1 MAHLEDIQPN
11 SQVKGILPSGPVTIL
26 SLQWHGA
33 DVVEVTYRDAAG
45 KLGSELLFRDRQ
57 ADLGVIAA
65 GRAWAFDADPALF
78 RLVSEAYRI
87 RMAYLFDPW
96 LAVHLSQVEP
106 LPHQITAVYGEMLPR
121 QPLRFLLADDP
132 GAGKTI
138 MTGLF
143 IKELMLRGD
152 LQRCLIVSPGSLT
165 EQWQDELCQ
174 KFQLPFELLT
184 NDKIEAARTGNA
196 LNEMPLIIARLDK
209 LSRDEDLQARLQQT
223 DWDLVVFDEAHKLS
237 ASIFG
242 GEIKYTKRYRL
253 GQLLANRTR
262 HLLLLTATP
271 HNGKEED
278 FQLFMGLL
286 DPDRFEGKYREGVHN
301 VDASD
306 LMRRLVKEQL
316 LKFDGK
322 PLFPERRAYTVD
334 YELSDLEAAL
344 YEAVTH
350 YVSEEFNRADNLDSD
365 RRNTVGFAL
374 TLLQRRL
381 ASSPEAIYQSLR
393 RRKERLESRLREAR
407 LLKRGAAIDLSGF
420 EQTQFANLA
429 GLDAEILED
438 LEDAP
443 EGEQEQ
449 AAEQLVDLATAARTI
464 QELELEIAQLHELE
478 ALANRVRRSGTDR
491 KWLELSRI
499 LQDESSAL
507 TTSTSLSAGPG
518 PSPILGEGSKRMGLM
533 FDASGQ
539 RRKLVIFTE
548 HRDTLNYLAE
558 KIRILLGRPEA
569 VVTIHGGV
577 QRDERRAIQTAFVQ
591 DKEVLV
597 LVATDAAGEG
607 INLQRAHLMV
617 NYDLPWNPARI
628 EQRFGRIHRI
638 GQSEVCHLWNL
649 VADETREGDVY
660 ARLLHKIEEQRRAL
674 GDGVFDILG
683 KLFRETSLREL
694 LMEAIRYG
702 NRPDV
707 RARLNRAV
715 DNLVD
720 RQHCQDLLEERA
732 LARDALDVTQVQ
744 RIRQDFERAQ
754 ARRLQPH
761 FIESFFKAAFEH
773 LSGTLH
779 KREGKRYE
787 ISHVP
792 AALRNRSFNIGRGTL
807 LNRYERVTF
816 YKEEINLPGKPL
828 AEFICP
834 GHPLMD
840 ALIDLIL
847 ERYRGLLRQGAMLI
861 DENDPGEEARLL
873 VYLEESIQD
882 GGQVKER
889 PGLADGSGQRRVIA
903 RQMQFVEMALTHAL
917 TTSASLSAGPGPSPD
932 PSADLRTGSRR
943 GGMVLT
949 TSASISAGSGSSP
962 DPSADLRTGAG
973 RGEMHSAGPAP
984 FLDYK
989 PLPVELRPAVEALV
1003 EKDGLKGDLE
1013 AEARAYAVQHL
1024 APRLFAET
1032 RQRREEMVAR
1042 TTAAVKDRLTK
1053 EISYWDHRAQ
1063 DLKAQEQAGRVNAR
1077 LNSEL
1082 AQRRADELQARL
1094 QRRMEELEQ
1103 ERHLSAQPPV
1113 VLGAALVVPQGLLDR
1128 LQDAKQTLK
1137 VSKTEGQAFRVSV
1150 QARKAVELAAMRAVM
1165 EKERSLGYL
1174 PVDVSKDN
1182 LGWDIESAIPGT
1194 GKLRFIEV
1202 KGRVEGAETVTVSKN
1217 EILAGLN
1224 KPEDYILAVV
1234 EVVFVDEQVQVKQ
1247 TYYILR
1253 PFHKEPD
1260 FAATSVNYNWKELTS
1275 DVK

>member
-1 MAHLEDIQPN
+1 MAILEDLKPN
-11 SQVKGILPSGPVTIL
+11 SQVKGILPTGPVTIL
-26 SLQWHGA
+26 SAQWHGS
-33 DVVEVTYRDAAG
+33 DVVEVTYRDTIG

-57 ADLGVIAA
+57 ADLEVSAPGHP
-65 GRAWAFDADPALF
+65 WAFDADPEMF

-96 LAVHLSQVEP
+96 LAIHLSQVEP

-143 IKELMLRGD
+143 IKELILRGD

-165 EQWQDELCQ
+165 EQWQDELWQ

-184 NDKIEAARTGNA
+184 NTQIEAARTGNA
-196 LNEMPLIIARLDK
+196 LAEMPLVIARLDK
-209 LSRDEDLQARLQQT
+209 LSRDEELQARLAQT
-223 DWDLVVFDEAHKLS
+223 DWDLIVVDEAHKMS
-237 ASIFG
+237 ASVFA
-242 GEIKYTKRYRL
+242 GEIRYTKRYHL
-253 GQLLANRTR
+253 GQLLATRTR

-286 DPDRFEGKYREGVHN
+286 DPDRFEGRYREGVHN

-316 LKFDGK
+316 LKFDGT
-322 PLFPERRAYTVD
+322 PLFPERRAYTVN

-344 YEAVTH
+344 YEEVTH
-350 YVSEEFNRADNLDSD
+350 YVTEEFNRADNLDAE
-365 RRNTVGFAL
+365 RRGTVGFAL
-374 TLLQRRL
+374 TILQRRL

-393 RRKERLESRLREAR
+393 RRRERLESRLRETR
-407 LLKRGAAIDLSGF
+407 LRKRGADVSTEFL
-420 EQTQFANLA
+420 Q
-429 GLDAEILED
+429 GLPPLNVEELED
-438 LEDAP
+438 FEDAP

-449 AAEQLVDLATAARTI
+449 ATEQLIDLATAARTI
-464 QELELEIAQLHELE
+464 HELELEIAKLRELE
-478 ALANRVRRSGTDR
+478 ALADRVRRSGTDR
-491 KWLELSRI
+491 KWQEMSRI
-499 LQDESSAL
+499 LQDESLPAPKDGR
-507 TTSTSLSAGPG
+507 A
-518 PSPILGEGSKRMGLM
+518 GLM
-533 FDASGQ
+533 FDSSGQ

-548 HRDTLNYLAE
+548 HRDTLNYLAD
-558 KIRILLGRPEA
+558 KILTLLGRPEA
-569 VVTIHGGV
+569 VVIIHGGM
-577 QRDERRAIQTAFVQ
+577 QRDDRRATQAAFVQ
-591 DKEVLV
+591 DKDVMV

-638 GQSEVCHLWNL
+638 GQTEVCHLWNL

-674 GDGVFDILG
+674 GDGIFDILG

-702 NRPDV
+702 DRPDV
-707 RARLNRAV
+707 RARLNQAV

-720 RQHCQDLLEERA
+720 RQHCQDLLDDRA
-732 LARDALDVTQVQ
+732 LARDAMDVSQVQ

-773 LSGTLH
+773 LGGTLH
-779 KREGKRYE
+779 KRESKRYE
-787 ISHVP
+787 ITHIP
-792 AALRNRSFNIGRGTL
+792 AAIRNRSFNIGRGTL

-816 YKEEINLPGKPL
+816 YKEEITLPGKPL
-828 AEFICP
+828 AEFLCP

-840 ALIDLIL
+840 AVIDLVL
-847 ERYRGLLRQGAMLI
+847 ERYRALLRQGAILV
-861 DENDPGEEARLL
+861 DENDPSEDPRLL

-882 GGQVKER
+882 GGHVTDR
-889 PGLADGSGQRRVIA
+889 HGSADISGQRRVIA
-903 RQMQFVEMALTHAL
+903 RQMQFVEMDEQGNAA
-917 TTSASLSAGPGPSPD
+917 
-932 PSADLRTGSRR
+932 
-943 GGMVLT
+943 
-949 TSASISAGSGSSP
+949 
-962 DPSADLRTGAG
+962 
-973 RGEMHSAGPAP
+973 SAGPAP

-989 PLPVELRPAVEALV
+989 PLPAELRPAVDTML
-1003 EKDGLKGDLE
+1003 EKDWLKKGLE
-1013 AEARAYAVQHL
+1013 ASARAYAVQNL
-1024 APRLFAET
+1024 VPRMFTSE
-1032 RQRREEMVAR
+1032 RQRREEMVTR
-1042 TTAAVKDRLTK
+1042 TITAVKDRLTK

-1063 DLKAQEQAGRVNAR
+1063 DLKAQEHAGRVNAR
-1077 LNSEL
+1077 LNSEM
-1082 AQRRADELQARL
+1082 AQRRADDLQSRL

-1103 ERHLSAQPPV
+1103 ERHLSAQPPI
-1113 VLGAALVVPQGLLDR
+1113 VLGAALILPVGVLSQLQG
-1128 LQDAKQTLK
+1128 QPIPAPG
-1137 VSKTEGQAFRVSV
+1137 VSAAAF
-1150 QARKAVELAAMRAVM
+1150 ARQKKAVEEAGMRAVL
-1165 EKERSLGYL
+1165 EKERELGYL
-1174 PVDVSKDN
+1174 PVDVHRDN
-1182 LGWDIESAIPGT
+1182 LGWDIESAIPNT

-1202 KGRVEGAETVTVSKN
+1202 KGRIEGAETVTVSKN

-1234 EVVFVDEQVQVKQ
+1234 EVSFDGDQAQIQQ
-1247 TYYILR
+1247 THYIHR
-1253 PFHKEPD
+1253 PFRKEPD
-1260 FAATSVNYNWKELTS
+1260 FAATSVNYDWQELLPHS
-1275 DVK
+1275 RDAV

>member
-1 MAHLEDIQPN
+1 MTILEDIKPN
-11 SQVKGILPSGPVTIL
+11 SQVKGILPSGPVTVL
-26 SLQWHGA
+26 SAQWHGS
-33 DVVEVTYRDAAG
+33 DVVEVTYRDVSG

-57 ADLGVIAA
+57 ADLEVSAPGHP
-65 GRAWAFDADPALF
+65 WAFDADPEMF

-143 IKELMLRGD
+143 IKELLLRGD

-165 EQWQDELCQ
+165 EQWQDELWQ

-196 LNEMPLIIARLDK
+196 LNEMPLVIARLDK
-209 LSRDEDLQARLQQT
+209 FSRDEDLQAKLQQT

-286 DPDRFEGKYREGVHN
+286 DPDRFEGKYREGVHD

-316 LKFDGK
+316 RKFDGK

-334 YELSDLEAAL
+334 YDLSDLEAAL
-344 YEAVTH
+344 YEAVTR

-374 TLLQRRL
+374 TMLQRRL

-393 RRKERLESRLREAR
+393 RRKERLESRLRETR
-407 LLKRGAAIDLSGF
+407 LLKRGVDVGLTGF
-420 EQTQFANLA
+420 ENLP
-429 GLDAEILED
+429 GLDVEGLED

-464 QELELEIAQLHELE
+464 HELELEIAQLRELE
-478 ALANRVRRSGTDR
+478 TLADRVRRGGTDR
-491 KWLELSRI
+491 KWQEMARI
-499 LQDESSAL
+499 LQDESLPAEKDGR
-507 TTSTSLSAGPG
+507 A
-518 PSPILGEGSKRMGLM
+518 GLM
-533 FDASGQ
+533 FDSSGQ

-558 KIRILLGRPEA
+558 KIRLLLGKPEA
-569 VVTIHGGV
+569 VVTIHGGM
-577 QRDERRAIQTAFVQ
+577 QRDNRRAIQASFVQ
-591 DKEVLV
+591 DKDVFV

-638 GQSEVCHLWNL
+638 GQNEVCHLWNL

-694 LMEAIRYG
+694 LLEAIRYG

-707 RARLNRAV
+707 RDRLNQAV

-720 RQHCQDLLEERA
+720 RKHCQDLLEDRA
-732 LARDALDVTQVQ
+732 LARDSMDISQIQ

-773 LSGTLH
+773 LGGTLH
-779 KREGKRYE
+779 KREGKRFE
-787 ISHVP
+787 ITHTP
-792 AALRNRSFNIGRGTL
+792 AVIRNRSFSIGRGTL

-816 YKEEINLPGKPL
+816 YKEEITTPGKPL
-828 AEFICP
+828 AEFLCP

-840 ALIDLIL
+840 AVIDLVL
-847 ERYRGLLRQGAMLI
+847 ERYRGLLRQGAILV
-861 DENDPGEEARLL
+861 DENDPGEEPRLL

-882 GGQVKER
+882 GR
-889 PGLADGSGQRRVIA
+889 ADRSGQRRVIA
-903 RQMQFVEMALTHAL
+903 RQMQFVEM
-917 TTSASLSAGPGPSPD
+917 
-932 PSADLRTGSRR
+932 
-943 GGMVLT
+943 
-949 TSASISAGSGSSP
+949 
-962 DPSADLRTGAG
+962 
-973 RGEMHSAGPAP
+973 GEQGKAVSAGPAP
-984 FLDYK
+984 FLNYK
-989 PLPVELRPAVEALV
+989 PLP
-1003 EKDGLKGDLE
+1003 GDLRSVVEPLLAKDWLKKELE
-1013 AEARAYAVQHL
+1013 ASARAYAVQYL
-1024 APRLFAET
+1024 VPQVFNAE
-1032 RQRREEMVAR
+1032 RQRREEMVTR
-1042 TTAAVKDRLTK
+1042 TIAAVKDRLTK

-1082 AQRRADELQARL
+1082 AQRRADELQSRL

-1113 VLGAALVVPQGLLDR
+1113 VLGAALVLPATLLAELQGQPLPIPALF
-1128 LQDAKQTLK
+1128 AKHK
-1137 VSKTEGQAFRVSV
+1137 
-1150 QARKAVELAAMRAVM
+1150 KAVELAAMQAVM

-1174 PVDVSKDN
+1174 PVDVSRDN

-1202 KGRVEGAETVTVSKN
+1202 KGRIEGAETVTVSKN

-1224 KPEDYILAVV
+1224 KPEDYWLVI
-1234 EVVFVDEQVQVKQ
+1234 VKVNFDGEK
-1247 TYYILR
+1247 
-1253 PFHKEPD
+1253 PFTGDPDYRLMPFRKEPD
-1260 FAATSVNYNWKELTS
+1260 FGATSVNYNIRDLDFETRERKM
-1275 DVK
+1275 

>member
-1 MAHLEDIQPN
+1 MTILEDIKPN
-11 SQVKGILPSGPVTIL
+11 SQVKGILPSGPVTVL
-26 SLQWHGA
+26 SAQWHGS
-33 DVVEVTYRDAAG
+33 DVVEVTYRDITG

-57 ADLGVIAA
+57 ADLEVSASGHP
-65 GRAWAFDADPALF
+65 WAFDADPEMF

-96 LAVHLSQVEP
+96 LAIHLSQVEP

-143 IKELMLRGD
+143 IKELILRGD
-152 LQRCLIVSPGSLT
+152 LQRCLIVSPGNLT
-165 EQWQDELCQ
+165 EQWQDELWQ

-196 LNEMPLIIARLDK
+196 LAEIPLVIARLDK
-209 LSRDEDLQARLQQT
+209 LSRDEDLQARLAQT
-223 DWDLVVFDEAHKLS
+223 DWDLVVVDEAHKMS
-237 ASIFG
+237 ASVFG
-242 GEIKYTKRYRL
+242 GEVKYTKRYKL
-253 GQLLANRTR
+253 GQLLVTRAR

-286 DPDRFEGKYREGVHN
+286 DPDRFEGRYREGVHN

-306 LMRRLVKEQL
+306 LMRRMVKERL
-316 LKFDGK
+316 LKFDGT

-344 YEAVTH
+344 YEAVTK
-350 YVSEEFNRADNLDSD
+350 YVSEEFNRADKLDTN

-374 TLLQRRL
+374 TMLQRRL

-393 RRKERLESRLREAR
+393 HRKERLESRLSETR
-407 LLKRGAAIDLSGF
+407 LLKRGADVSTELL
-420 EQTQFANLA
+420 Q
-429 GLDAEILED
+429 GLPELDIEAVED
-438 LEDAP
+438 FEDAP

-449 AAEQLVDLATAARTI
+449 ATEQLIDLATAARTI
-464 QELELEIAQLHELE
+464 HELELEISELKDLE
-478 ALANRVRRSGTDR
+478 ALADRVRRSGTDR
-491 KWLELSRI
+491 KWQELSRI
-499 LQDESSAL
+499 LQDEGTPAEDGQQ
-507 TTSTSLSAGPG
+507 A
-518 PSPILGEGSKRMGLM
+518 GLM
-533 FDASGQ
+533 LDPSGQ

-558 KIRILLGRPEA
+558 KIRTLLGRPEE
-569 VVTIHGGV
+569 VVTIHGGML
-577 QRDERRAIQTAFVQ
+577 RDDRRATQTAFVQ

-638 GQSEVCHLWNL
+638 GQTEVCHLWNL

-660 ARLLHKIEEQRRAL
+660 ARLLRKIEEQRRAL
-674 GDGVFDILG
+674 GDGIFDILG

-702 NRPDV
+702 DRPDV
-707 RARLNRAV
+707 RARLNQAV

-720 RQHCQDLLEERA
+720 RQHCQELLEDHA
-732 LARDALDVTQVQ
+732 LAQDSMDITRVQ
-744 RIRQDFERAQ
+744 HIRQDFERAQ

-761 FIESFFKAAFEH
+761 FIEAFFKTAFEH
-773 LSGTLH
+773 LGGTMH

-787 ISHVP
+787 ITHVP
-792 AALRNRSFNIGRGTL
+792 GAIRNRSFNIGHGTL

-816 YKEEINLPGKPL
+816 YKEEITVPGKPP
-828 AEFICP
+828 AEFLCP

-840 ALIDLIL
+840 AVIDLML
-847 ERYRGLLRQGAMLI
+847 ERYRGLLRQGGILV
-861 DENDPGEEARLL
+861 DESDLGEDPRLL
-873 VYLEESIQD
+873 IYLEESIQD
-882 GGQVKER
+882 GR
-889 PGLADGSGQRRVIA
+889 ADTSGQRRVIA
-903 RQMQFVEMALTHAL
+903 RQMQFVEMDEH
-917 TTSASLSAGPGPSPD
+917 
-932 PSADLRTGSRR
+932 
-943 GGMVLT
+943 GG
-949 TSASISAGSGSSP
+949 AI
-962 DPSADLRTGAG
+962 
-973 RGEMHSAGPAP
+973 SAGPAP

-989 PLPVELRPAVEALV
+989 PLPSELRPLIEPLL
-1003 EKDGLKGDLE
+1003 EKDWLKNELE
-1013 AEARAYAVQHL
+1013 ASARGYAVQNL
-1024 APRLFAET
+1024 VPRMFADE
-1032 RQRREEMVAR
+1032 RQRREEMVTR
-1042 TTAAVKDRLTK
+1042 TIAAVKDRLTK

-1063 DLKAQEQAGRVNAR
+1063 DLKAQEASGKVNAR
-1077 LNSEL
+1077 LNSEI
-1082 AQRRADELQARL
+1082 AQRRADDLQTRL

-1103 ERHLSAQPPV
+1103 ERHLSAQPPI
-1113 VLGAALVVPQGLLDR
+1113 VLGAALILPAGLLAR
-1128 LQDAKQTLK
+1128 LQGQPTVEPTL
-1137 VSKTEGQAFRVSV
+1137 F
-1150 QARKAVELAAMRAVM
+1150 ARQKKAVEDAAMQAVM
-1165 EKERSLGYL
+1165 ENERSLGFL
-1174 PVDVSKDN
+1174 PVDMSRDN
-1182 LGWDIESAIPGT
+1182 LGWDIESAIQGT

-1202 KGRVEGAETVTVSKN
+1202 KGRIEGAETVTVSKN

-1234 EVVFVDEQVQVKQ
+1234 EVSFPNDQPQ
-1247 TYYILR
+1247 TKRPHYIRR
-1253 PFHKEPD
+1253 PFRKEPD
-1260 FAATSVNYNWKELTS
+1260 FAATSVNYNISELLEN
-1275 DVK
+1275 